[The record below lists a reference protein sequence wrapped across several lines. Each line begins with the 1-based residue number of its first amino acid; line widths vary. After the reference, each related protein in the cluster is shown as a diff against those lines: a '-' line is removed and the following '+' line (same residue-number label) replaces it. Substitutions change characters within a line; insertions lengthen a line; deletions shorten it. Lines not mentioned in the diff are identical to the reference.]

1 MTEAPWPLARWVER
15 VKVFVLADDHELH
28 RAFAKQVLG
37 LFPYQ
42 LRSIWDRQVFS
53 GTGQAPIPVADEAEM
68 LRVVG
73 SLLLWLGQ
81 FSVRRLR
88 RVATA
93 LPLLAESRYA
103 ELRQI
108 LPQVGGRL
116 TLSDE
121 LDQLSQTAQ
130 ALTDRMEQLQHDREE
145 AESRLVWLADHDPLT
160 GLHNRRR
167 FNEDFQRILDQAQR
181 YGHQGAV
188 LFLDLDQFKDIND
201 LSGHQ
206 VGDLMLRRIADQLTQ
221 LIRPSDLFARLG
233 GDEFALVLPERG
245 KAEAQACAERLQR
258 AIRGIEVRERTRIHR
273 VTATVGIALFPDQGQ
288 APSELLANADI
299 AMFQGK
305 EKGTGRIQC
314 FAPEDKARELV
325 DARVTWRDKI
335 SEGLRADRFQLYFQP
350 IVAIATGTI
359 HHWEVLLRLRDPG
372 GNLVHPDRFI
382 PVAEKTG
389 QILAIDH
396 WVMAQAIQRLAR
408 DPRLRLSINLSGRA
422 LDDPALLADVE
433 RLLGEHPI
441 DPSRLIFEVTETAA
455 VNSLVQATELM
466 GSIQRLGCRF
476 ALDDFGSGYASYAYL
491 RQLPVAEVKIDG
503 AFIRDL
509 EHNREDRIFVKAI
522 ADMAHGMGKRVT
534 AEFVENEAIY
544 RVLHELGVDHAQ
556 GYFLGKPEA
565 EPAWGPFPAP
575 S

>member
-1 MTEAPWPLARWVER
+1 MTDAPWPLARWVER

-103 ELRQI
+103 ELREI

-116 TLSDE
+116 TPNDE

-160 GLHNRRR
+160 RLHNRRR

-233 GDEFALVLPERG
+233 GDEFPWSSRSA
-245 KAEAQACAERLQR
+245 
-258 AIRGIEVRERTRIHR
+258 TRR
-273 VTATVGIALFPDQGQ
+273 RP
-288 APSELLANADI
+288 
-299 AMFQGK
+299 
-305 EKGTGRIQC
+305 
-314 FAPEDKARELV
+314 
-325 DARVTWRDKI
+325 
-335 SEGLRADRFQLYFQP
+335 
-350 IVAIATGTI
+350 
-359 HHWEVLLRLRDPG
+359 
-372 GNLVHPDRFI
+372 
-382 PVAEKTG
+382 
-389 QILAIDH
+389 
-396 WVMAQAIQRLAR
+396 
-408 DPRLRLSINLSGRA
+408 
-422 LDDPALLADVE
+422 
-433 RLLGEHPI
+433 
-441 DPSRLIFEVTETAA
+441 
-455 VNSLVQATELM
+455 
-466 GSIQRLGCRF
+466 
-476 ALDDFGSGYASYAYL
+476 
-491 RQLPVAEVKIDG
+491 
-503 AFIRDL
+503 
-509 EHNREDRIFVKAI
+509 
-522 ADMAHGMGKRVT
+522 
-534 AEFVENEAIY
+534 
-544 RVLHELGVDHAQ
+544 
-556 GYFLGKPEA
+556 
-565 EPAWGPFPAP
+565 
-575 S
+575 